1 MPVQILRSERQL
13 GKYYMF
19 GKCTPLF
26 FLLTLSLDGHRLA
39 YSPEEF
45 TIGQSKC
52 FVLDAIS
59 SNKEKPWV
67 WYAPTLPRHPDPS
80 HSWYIDKLLEK
91 GISFAGC
98 DQGEVRGSP
107 KSVDRFTKFYNE
119 MGDRGYSKKPI
130 LLGQSRGGLMLLS
143 WAVKNPKKV
152 KAFAGIYPVLNL
164 RSWPLTRN
172 LSSTLADFEMD
183 RDTFLKSVDLHN
195 PIHQLKGLAQAKVP
209 LFMVHG
215 DSDRIVPLEDNT
227 EIVINRYSKL
237 GGEAEVKIVPGKGH
251 QVGDEFFKAKELI
264 EFIIQHSNH

>member
-1 MPVQILRSERQL
+1 
-13 GKYYMF
+13 
-19 GKCTPLF
+19 
-26 FLLTLSLDGHRLA
+26 
-39 YSPEEF
+39 
-45 TIGQSKC
+45 
-52 FVLDAIS
+52 
-59 SNKEKPWV
+59 
-67 WYAPTLPRHPDPS
+67 
-80 HSWYIDKLLEK
+80 
-91 GISFAGC
+91 
-98 DQGEVRGSP
+98 
-107 KSVDRFTKFYNE
+107 VDRFTKFYNE

>member
-1 MPVQILRSERQL
+1 
-13 GKYYMF
+13 MF

-26 FLLTLSLDGHRLA
+26 FLLTLYLDGHRLA

>member
-1 MPVQILRSERQL
+1 
-13 GKYYMF
+13 MF
-19 GKCTPLF
+19 GKCTALF
-26 FLLTLSLDGHRLA
+26 FLLALSLNGHRLA

-130 LLGQSRGGLMLLS
+130 LLGQSRGGLMMLS

-251 QVGDEFFKAKELI
+251 QVGDEFFKSKELI

>member
-1 MPVQILRSERQL
+1 
-13 GKYYMF
+13 MF